1 MSDNVVNLEK
11 YKEYIKLESFASFNF
26 MKVVRQRFDAKLMME
41 KPLEDEL
48 DEITLLK
55 ISCDRVLLKFVD
67 IVKDL
72 VDCKNILEKIIM
84 EGLNG
89 YLVIENDDLIFYSV
103 YRFMARDGSHSL
115 YQGMELI

>member
-1 MSDNVVNLEK
+1 MS
-11 YKEYIKLESFASFNF
+11 
-26 MKVVRQRFDAKLMME
+26 VVRKRYDNKVIAEQ
-41 KPLEDEL
+41 PLEQEEL
-48 DEITLLK
+48 DEITLMK

-72 VDCKNILEKIIM
+72 VDCKNIMEKIIM

-115 YQGMELI
+115 YQGNILN